1 MYVVECVK
9 GSETTRR
16 FADLLEGA
24 TELRKVIMLKG
35 MVHCRERIQ
44 ISKGKSDIRRSP
56 GESGPQ
62 LPSPS
67 GVIGTM
73 LNSLSN
79 NM

>member
-9 GSETTRR
+9 GSETTFR
-16 FADLLEGA
+16 FAGLLEGA
-24 TELRKVIMLKG
+24 TELRKVVMLKG
-35 MVHCRERIQ
+35 MVYRRERIQ

-56 GESGPQ
+56 GESGHQ
-62 LPSPS
+62 LPSSS

-73 LNSLSN
+73 LSSLSH